1 MMTQYI
7 FYMVT
12 KKYAIRKDKQIP
24 LKINS
29 NGQIEKLVSWNYLD
43 QSRFHLIVIF
53 NVLYAIFASKMNSY
67 KISVIVLSQNAN
79 T

>member
-1 MMTQYI
+1 M
-7 FYMVT
+7 
-12 KKYAIRKDKQIP
+12 
-24 LKINS
+24 LSEKINNTPENQLQWANS
-29 NGQIEKLVSWNYLD
+29 LLMEKLVSWNYLD
-43 QSRFHLIVIF
+43 QSLFHLIVIF